1 MATRKPKTVQYKRK
15 REGKTSY
22 PKRLRLIKSGKS
34 RLVVRITNQR
44 VIGQVIDF
52 TEKGDNIVAG
62 VDSSSLKKEGWQHGT
77 KNLHAAYLTGLM
89 LGKKALKTGCKEVI
103 LDTGFKSFLKAG
115 KIAAFLKGVV
125 DSGLNVPHG
134 SEDLFPSE
142 DRIMGKHI
150 NEKLSADVDKIKQ
163 KLMS

>member
-1 MATRKPKTVQYKRK
+1 MATKKPKTVPYRRK

-22 PKRLRLIKSGKS
+22 PKRLRLIKSGKF

-44 VIGQVIDF
+44 VIGQIIDF
-52 TEKGDNIVAG
+52 SEQGDKIIVG
-62 VDSSSLKKEGWQHGT
+62 VDSSSLKTEGWTHGG
-77 KNLHAAYLTGLM
+77 KNLPVAYLTGLL
-89 LGKKALKTGCKEVI
+89 LGKKALKNGCGEVI
-103 LDTGFKSFLKAG
+103 LDTGSKSFLKGG
-115 KIAAFLKGVV
+115 KIAAFLKGIV

-134 SEDLFPSE
+134 SDKIFPAE
-142 DRIMGKHI
+142 DRLMGKHI

>member
-1 MATRKPKTVQYKRK
+1 MATRKPKTVLYRRK

-44 VIGQVIDF
+44 VIGQIIDF
-52 TEKGDNIVAG
+52 TEKGDKIIAG
-62 VDSSSLKKEGWQHGT
+62 VDSSSLKKEGWEHGN
-77 KNLHAAYLTGLM
+77 KNIPAAYLTGLM
-89 LGKKALKTGCKEVI
+89 LGKKALKNGCKEAI
-103 LDTGFKSFLKAG
+103 LDTGFKSFLKSG

-134 SEDLFPSE
+134 EEKVFPTE
-142 DRIMGKHI
+142 DRLTGKHI